1 MSLHSLDSQTNRQI
15 GSVLQAGSKFV
26 FVPNCNYFLS
36 SEHAI
41 DVAHGRRLNW
51 TDEPCPPQDRAVN
64 VVPPKI
70 SELFSLAFSDL
81 SGTCK

>member
-1 MSLHSLDSQTNRQI
+1 MSRHSLDSLTNHQI
-15 GSVLQAGSKFV
+15 GSALQAGSKFV
-26 FVPNCNYFLS
+26 FVPSCNYFLS

-41 DVAHGRRLNW
+41 AMWHRRLNW
-51 TDEPCPPQDRAVN
+51 TDELCPPQHRAVN

-81 SGTCK
+81 SGACK